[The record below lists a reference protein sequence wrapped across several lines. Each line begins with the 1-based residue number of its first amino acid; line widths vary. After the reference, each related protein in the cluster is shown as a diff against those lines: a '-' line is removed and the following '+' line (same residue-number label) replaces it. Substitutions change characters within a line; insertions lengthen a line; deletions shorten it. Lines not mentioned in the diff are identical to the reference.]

1 LLAAEVT
8 WPEATA
14 DSEDS
19 EEEEEKA
26 AATPRKMAKGK
37 MD

>member
-1 LLAAEVT
+1 MLAAEVM